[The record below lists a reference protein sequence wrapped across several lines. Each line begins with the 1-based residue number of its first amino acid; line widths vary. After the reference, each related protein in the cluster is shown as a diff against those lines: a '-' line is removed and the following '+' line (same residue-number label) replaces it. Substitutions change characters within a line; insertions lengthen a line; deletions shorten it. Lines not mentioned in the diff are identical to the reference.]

1 MNSQKPVLV
10 VGSIALDSLE
20 TPKGNRS
27 NVLGGSA
34 SYFTLA
40 ASLFTEVRVVGVVGT
55 DFPEEGFSL
64 YKRSN
69 VNSDNLKIEEGTTF
83 RWGGKYSNDYSERET
98 LFTELGVFESF
109 TPDIIPGHRNT
120 PFLFLGNI
128 HPGLQLHVLD
138 QMEKN
143 VMVVTDTMNLWIDI
157 ALSELKEVISKTNI
171 FLLNDEEAVQLT
183 GGSDL
188 KQVGKSLLES
198 GPQTVIIKQGARG
211 SLIFDKGDC
220 ISVPVFPDVDVKDPT
235 GAGDSFAGGFLGYL
249 TSNEKQDI
257 TEAVVC
263 GTAVASYTVSD
274 FSING
279 LLPLTK
285 EQIEMRSRKISS
297 IMLEDK
303 TLA

>member
-1 MNSQKPVLV
+1 MNTQKPVLA
-10 VGSIALDSLE
+10 VGSIAFDSLE

-40 ASLFTEVRVVGVVGT
+40 ASLFTEVRVVGVVGS

-64 YKRSN
+64 YKRTN
-69 VNSDNLKIEEGTTF
+69 VNSDNLQVEKGTTF
-83 RWGGKYSNDYSERET
+83 HWGGRYSNDYSERET

-138 QMEKN
+138 QMEKD
-143 VMVVTDTMNLWIDI
+143 VMVVTDTMNLWIDT
-157 ALSELKEVISKTNI
+157 ALSELKEIISRTHI
-171 FLLNDEEAVQLT
+171 FMLNNEEANQLT
-183 GGSDL
+183 GKSDL
-188 KQVGKSLLES
+188 KQAAKSLLES
-198 GPQTVIIKQGARG
+198 GPKTVIIKQGARG
-211 SLIFDKGDC
+211 SLLFDKGDC
-220 ISVPVFPDVDVKDPT
+220 ISVPVYPNVDVKDPT

-249 TSNEKQDI
+249 ASNEKQDL

-263 GTAVASYTVSD
+263 GSAVASYTVSD
-274 FSING
+274 FSIDG
-279 LLPLTK
+279 LLTLTK
-285 EQIEMRSRKISS
+285 EQIQMRSRKISS
-297 IMLEDK
+297 IMMENQ
-303 TLA
+303 TLV